1 MTDTS
6 TSSTEAPQGAQR
18 KVEIDDLYRFRLI
31 SDPQVSPDGKTVAYV
46 QIRLRKKKNDYASN
60 IWLLP
65 VDGSLE
71 PVRFTGSDKRD
82 MSPRWSPTGDEIAFL
97 STRSGKPQIWV
108 IGARGGEARRLT
120 QARHGVSELAW
131 SPDGKWIVFAGQV
144 DNEEDKRLAE
154 EAKKG
159 NAKAEGPGLSKG
171 ANEGSEPGGT
181 TEEGLPGA
189 PLAAGEWEEDS
200 DDEAE
205 PEDKGDRAKVITWTH
220 FKADGTGLLER
231 RQHLF
236 IVPSKGGKPKQLTE
250 GDWNA
255 AGPCWSPDG
264 RQLAFIANNE
274 PDADYKNIQ
283 DIFILPVDEQGAA
296 GELRRVTEHNAAISA
311 IEWQAD
317 GQGFVAFA
325 HSRIEEAA
333 LGTNLQVW
341 AISLRGEVNKLTE
354 GFDRSAGDWVGSD
367 LRSSAGAVRPR
378 LGRDGSLIY
387 FMVTN
392 GGACQ
397 VYSVPVGGGE
407 VRQVVG
413 GDREVLN
420 FGVTDDSVVF
430 AATTPTLPN
439 DLFAADLDGGN
450 ERRLTEV
457 NRDVVS
463 ELALSQAQRFH
474 VETAPGVQVEAWVL
488 MPYGYEQGRKYPLI
502 LQIHGGPHTAYGEA
516 YFHEF
521 QVLAARGYV
530 VLYTNPRGSQGY
542 GQQFCDAILNDW
554 GGVDYTDIMAC
565 VDYVIDQGYID
576 PERLG
581 VGGGS
586 YGGYMSTW
594 IVGHTQRF
602 KAAVASR
609 MVSNL
614 YSAWGSG
621 DFTWRLWNWEMQGP
635 PQERTA
641 LYIERSPITYVN
653 EMRTPLLITHA
664 ADDLRTQIEQGDQ
677 MYTALKVLKRDVK
690 MVRFPSGGHDIS
702 RSGKPS
708 LRVERIGHIAD
719 WFDKYLMPEQ

>member
-1 MTDTS
+1 MTNTNS
-6 TSSTEAPQGAQR
+6 VQAEQPPARR

-31 SDPQVSPDGKTVAYV
+31 ADPQVSPDGKTAAYV
-46 QIRLRKKKNDYASN
+46 QIRLRKKQNDYASN
-60 IWLLP
+60 IWLVP
-65 VDGSLE
+65 TDGSGE
-71 PVRFTGSDKRD
+71 PTRFTGSSKRD
-82 MSPRWSPTGDEIAFL
+82 MSPRWSPTGDDLAFL
-97 STRSGKPQIWV
+97 STRSGKPQIW
-108 IGARGGEARRLT
+108 IINTRGGEARQLT
-120 QARHGVSELAW
+120 SGKYGVGELAW
-131 SPDGKWIVFAGQV
+131 SPDGKWIAFTMQV
-144 DNEEDKRLAE
+144 DSEEDKRLAE
-154 EAKKG
+154 EAKKKSAAG
-159 NAKAEGPGLSKG
+159 EGSNGAIG
-171 ANEGSEPGGT
+171 ANEGREPGGR

-200 DDEAE
+200 EDVVG
-205 PEDKGDRAKVITWTH
+205 PEDKGDHAKIITWTH
-220 FKADGTGLLER
+220 FKADGAGLLER
-231 RQHLF
+231 RQHMFL
-236 IVPSKGGKPKQLTE
+236 VPSKGGKPKQITE

-255 AGPCWSPDG
+255 GTPRWSYDG
-264 RQLAFIANNE
+264 KQLAFLANIE
-274 PDADYKNIQ
+274 PDADYRNIQ
-283 DIFILPVDEQGAA
+283 DIFVLPMSEDGSA
-296 GELRRVTEHNAAISA
+296 GELQRITGHDAAISA

-325 HSRIEEAA
+325 HSRVEEAA

-341 AISLRGEVNKLTE
+341 AISLQGEINKLTE

-367 LRSSAGAVRPR
+367 LRSSAGPVRPI
-378 LGRDGSLIY
+378 LSRDGSLVY

-397 VYSVPVGGGE
+397 VYAVPVAGGE
-407 VRQVVG
+407 IKQVVG
-413 GDREVLN
+413 GEREVLN
-420 FGVTDDSVVF
+420 FGVADSGIVF

-439 DLFAADLDGGN
+439 DLFAVDFEGGH

-457 NRDVVS
+457 NRDVMP
-463 ELALSQAQRFH
+463 ELALSEPKRFE
-474 VETAPGVQVEAWVL
+474 VETAPGVHVEGWVL
-488 MPYGYEQGRKYPLI
+488 MPHDYEQGRKYPLS
-502 LQIHGGPHTAYGEA
+502 LQIHGGPHTAYGDA

-521 QVLAARGYV
+521 QVMAARGYV

-542 GQQFCDAILNDW
+542 GQEFCDAILNDW
-554 GGVDYTDIMAC
+554 GGVDYHDIMAC
-565 VDYVIDQGYID
+565 VDYVIAQGYVD
-576 PERLG
+576 PDRLG
-581 VGGGS
+581 VAGGS

-594 IVGHTQRF
+594 IIGHTQRF
-602 KAAVASR
+602 HAAVASR

-708 LRVERIGHIAD
+708 LRVERMQHIAD
-719 WFDKYLMPEQ
+719 WFDQYLSGARS